1 MAILTKEQIRDFN
14 DLKKQEVQVEAWGNG
29 TIIVREPTSKERDD
43 YEQGLLV
50 AKRVGKSMEVTPN
63 FTNAKAKL
71 VVKCAIN
78 DDGTRM
84 FKDSDAEWLG
94 DKSANAIAQ
103 IVEVIERL
111 GRMSQKDIDEL
122 TENFETDQ
130 IDDSSSV

>member
-29 TIIVREPTSKERDD
+29 TVIVREPTSKERDD

>member
-14 DLKKQEVQVEAWGNG
+14 DLKRQEVQVEAWGNG

>member
-1 MAILTKEQIRDFN
+1 MAILTKEQIRNFN
-14 DLKKQEVQVEAWGNG
+14 DLKRQEVQVEAWGNG

>member
-1 MAILTKEQIRDFN
+1 MATLTKEQIRDFN